1 MIFTGLTKTLVSFS
15 KEVTYFLDLND
26 TVFGQLSLLF
36 QVGRDE
42 APLLVVAGKVALVE
56 MIMWPVRVTVV
67 HSPLVEMVPKI
78 EA

>member
-1 MIFTGLTKTLVSFS
+1 V
-15 KEVTYFLDLND
+15 ND
-26 TVFGQLSLLF
+26 TVFGQLSLMF

-42 APLLVVAGKVALVE
+42 ASLLVVAGKIALVE

-67 HSPLVEMVPKI
+67 HSPLVEMVGKI